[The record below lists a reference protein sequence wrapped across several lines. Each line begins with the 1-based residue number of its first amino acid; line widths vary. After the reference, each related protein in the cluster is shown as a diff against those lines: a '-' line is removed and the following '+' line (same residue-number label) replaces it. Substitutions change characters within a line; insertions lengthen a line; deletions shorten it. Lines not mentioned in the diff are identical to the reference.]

1 MRKQEEAGESQK
13 QILEQ
18 KRIWRG
24 KCYEAEFA
32 LAYVRFPEEMQTDV
46 NSICEYLEADTKSL
60 GKQNVITSLNQI
72 YFENRGFLNEY
83 QVMQGNY
90 LKNWMKTGHW
100 EKPRLSVRI
109 SQRVIRE

>member
-60 GKQNVITSLNQI
+60 GKQNV
-72 YFENRGFLNEY
+72 
-83 QVMQGNY
+83 NY
-90 LKNWMKTGHW
+90 ESESDLFR
-100 EKPRLSVRI
+100 KPGLFK
-109 SQRVIRE
+109 

>member
-32 LAYVRFPEEMQTDV
+32 LAYIRFPEEMQTDV

-83 QVMQGNY
+83 QVMQGELFKELDENRP
-90 LKNWMKTGHW
+90 LG
-100 EKPRLSVRI
+100 EAEAVR
-109 SQRVIRE
+109 QDFRGR

>member
-83 QVMQGNY
+83 QVMQG
-90 LKNWMKTGHW
+90 
-100 EKPRLSVRI
+100 EFI
-109 SQRVIRE
+109 